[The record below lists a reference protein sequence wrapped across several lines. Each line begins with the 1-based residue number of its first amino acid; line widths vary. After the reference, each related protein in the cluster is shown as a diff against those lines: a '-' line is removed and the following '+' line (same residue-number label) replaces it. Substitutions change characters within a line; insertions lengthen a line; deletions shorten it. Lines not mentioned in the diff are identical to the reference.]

1 MIKVKSKKVNVKMR
15 KNADFRFRLNVVK
28 KSKLQLYLPF
38 YLLLFTF
45 YLCLSIST
53 FAQADEPE
61 DTTAP
66 PPLKFIPK
74 EEKSQLKTETDIK
87 KHTILALEMMDA
99 RVVKAENFN
108 TQKQYRE
115 MFGELG
121 GFHALLDDTLD
132 YLNKHDNDSSKVLN
146 NFKRLELS
154 LRKFAPRL
162 ELIRRELPIKYELY
176 VRNLIKY
183 VRQAR
188 SKAVEPFFDNSVV
201 PESGREK
208 PQ

>member
-1 MIKVKSKKVNVKMR
+1 MNKVKNENVKG
-15 KNADFRFRLNVVK
+15 KIQKKAGFYFRGNVIK

-38 YLLLFTF
+38 YFLLFTF
-45 YLCLSIST
+45 YLCLSISA

-66 PPLKFIPK
+66 PPLKFVSK

-115 MFGELG
+115 VFGELG

-132 YLNKHDNDSSKVLN
+132 YLNKHDDDSGKVLN
-146 NFKRLELS
+146 NFKRLEIS

-188 SKAVEPFFDNSVV
+188 SKAVEPLFDNSVV
-201 PESGREK
+201 PESATEK
-208 PQ
+208 P